1 MTRARSL
8 WFGLGLLM
16 IGTAPPVMAQSA
28 LGDCPL
34 HVVQP
39 GDTLRII
46 SQRYLGGNKG
56 AELIYDLNRDRIG
69 PDPDVIATGL
79 PLRIPCNLSSQ
90 AGAKPAEPMQPQEPM
105 DVVAV
110 MPDKRTR
117 VLTGGPFH
125 PFVDASDA
133 DGGLAVALVRAA
145 LTGQE
150 AVSAEIAL
158 VNDRPA
164 HLQTLLPTGAFAVSF
179 PWTYPDCGRE
189 DLMGAEVALCDDYAA
204 SNSLYELVI
213 EFYARADSL
222 FAGAGDADALT
233 GAILCRPEGYP
244 PNDLYQM
251 GLLPDR
257 VTLVAGKTPAD
268 CLMKLDSG
276 AADIASLDG
285 LVTRSLVLQLDI
297 RNPLVVLEHLT
308 RVDGLRALAR
318 RDNPEGMAVLNAL
331 NAGIEDLSES
341 GDWYKIVQNYLESGE
356 QTPPDRIVS
365 TQ

>member
-1 MTRARSL
+1 MKAAVL
-8 WFGLGLLM
+8 WTGLGLIL
-16 IGTAPPVMAQSA
+16 TAVAPPATAQSA
-28 LGDCPL
+28 LLDCPL

-39 GDTLRII
+39 GDTLRLI

-56 AELIYDLNRDRIG
+56 AEMIYDLNRDRIG

-90 AGAKPAEPMQPQEPM
+90 TGAKPIEPQEPM

-110 MPDKRTR
+110 IPDRQAR

-125 PFVDASDA
+125 PFVDATDG

-145 LTGQE
+145 LKHQSS
-150 AVSAEIAL
+150 VSANIAL

-189 DLMGAEVALCDDYAA
+189 DLMAAETALCDDYAA

-213 EFYARADSL
+213 EFYARADSTY
-222 FAGAGDADALT
+222 ADASSAEALD

-244 PNDLYQM
+244 PNDLYEL

-257 VTLVAGKTPAD
+257 ITLVAGKDPAD
-268 CLMKLDSG
+268 CLRKLDSG

-297 RNPLVVLEHLT
+297 RNPLVVLEQLT

-318 RDNPEGMAVLNAL
+318 RDNSEGMAVLDAL
-331 NAGIEDLSES
+331 NEGIEKLSET
-341 GDWYKIVQNYLESGE
+341 GDWYKIVQAYLEGDEPSGSDQMVHTE
-356 QTPPDRIVS
+356 Q
-365 TQ
+365 